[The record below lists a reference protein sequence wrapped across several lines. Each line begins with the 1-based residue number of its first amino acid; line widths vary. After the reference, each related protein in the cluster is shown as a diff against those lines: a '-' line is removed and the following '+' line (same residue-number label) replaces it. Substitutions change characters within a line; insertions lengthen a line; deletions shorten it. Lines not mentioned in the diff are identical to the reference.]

1 MTPPRRHEKG
11 RNRIQPLAMN
21 PETIQR
27 LTTHFESLRQH
38 DENISTEFW
47 YARDLQDALGYAR
60 WENFHVA
67 IVRAKNACEAAGCR
81 ISDHFRDVT
90 KMVFLGSG
98 SQRAIEDL
106 MLTRY
111 ACYLIAMNG
120 DPRKQEIAFA
130 QSYFALQTR
139 RAELIDER
147 IKLNARLAVRDKLR
161 ASEKTLSQNLYERG
175 IDDQGFARI
184 RSKGDEA
191 LFGKTTA
198 AMKKQYGISESKPLA
213 DILPTLTIAA
223 KNLAVEMTN
232 HNTQER
238 DLQGEAAITTEHVQN
253 NTSVRG
259 MLANR
264 GIYPE
269 ALPPAEDIKKIER
282 RVKRD
287 EKKLADKARLIF
299 PSETNPTPPRS

>member
-1 MTPPRRHEKG
+1 
-11 RNRIQPLAMN
+11 
-21 PETIQR
+21 
-27 LTTHFESLRQH
+27 
-38 DENISTEFW
+38 
-47 YARDLQDALGYAR
+47 
-60 WENFHVA
+60 
-67 IVRAKNACEAAGCR
+67 
-81 ISDHFRDVT
+81 
-90 KMVFLGSG
+90 MVFLGSG

-161 ASEKTLSQNLYERG
+161 ASEKTLSRNLYERG

-269 ALPPAEDIKKIER
+269 ALPPAEDIKKSN
-282 RVKRD
+282 
-287 EKKLADKARLIF
+287 AA
-299 PSETNPTPPRS
+299 